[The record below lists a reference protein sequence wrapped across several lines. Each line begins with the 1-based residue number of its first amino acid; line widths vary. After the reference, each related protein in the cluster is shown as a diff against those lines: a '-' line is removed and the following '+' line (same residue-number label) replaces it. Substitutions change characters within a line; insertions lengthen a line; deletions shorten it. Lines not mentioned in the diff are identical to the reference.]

1 MIRSILHKIP
11 ELLMVMLAA
20 SLLTFFL
27 TWISPGDPAQ
37 IYYESRGIAPT
48 PEMLAEMR
56 HKMRLDLPFPV
67 QYALWLKGI
76 LSLDPGESLRS
87 GEPVAQMVRARFAMT
102 FRLAMAAILPMF
114 VCSFALGIASAL
126 RRGKPTAHLIRA
138 FSFTGISI
146 PEFWLG
152 LMLILLFIV
161 RLHWFKLTDPYAAK
175 SVILPA
181 ATLAIPLIG
190 RYAHQIQALI
200 GEELN
205 RDYVIGA
212 RARGCREWRIILFHV
227 LPGVLG
233 GLITLFG
240 LSCALLLAGK
250 VIVEAIFSWPG
261 LGSMALEAITH
272 RDYPVL
278 QAYVLIMVCIYVGIN
293 FLADVLAELLDPR
306 LRLTQGGKS

>member
-48 PEMLAEMR
+48 AEMLEETR
-56 HKMRLDLPFPV
+56 HRMNLDRPFIA

-76 LSLDPGESLRS
+76 LTLEPGESLRS
-87 GEPVAQMVRARFAMT
+87 GEPVAQMVRARFFMT
-102 FRLAMAAILPMF
+102 FKLAMAAILPMF
-114 VCSFALGIASAL
+114 ACSFALGIASAL
-126 RRGKPTAHLIRA
+126 RRGKPTAHLIRV

-181 ATLAIPLIG
+181 LTLAIPLIG
-190 RYAHQIQALI
+190 RYSHQIQALI

-227 LPGVLG
+227 MPGVLG
-233 GLITLFG
+233 SLITLFG
-240 LSCALLLAGK
+240 LSCALLLGGT

-261 LGSMALEAITH
+261 LGTMALEAITH

-278 QAYVLIMVCIYVGIN
+278 QAYVLIMVCIYVGMN
-293 FLADVLAELLDPR
+293 FLADVAAELLDPR
-306 LRLTQGGKS
+306 LRLTGGGEA